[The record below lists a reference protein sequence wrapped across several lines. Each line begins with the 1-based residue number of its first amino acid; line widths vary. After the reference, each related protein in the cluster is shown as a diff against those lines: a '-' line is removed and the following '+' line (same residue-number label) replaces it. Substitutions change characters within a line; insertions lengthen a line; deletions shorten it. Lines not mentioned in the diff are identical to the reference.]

1 MRLAGNTWSANELG
15 AHLPGKVFELT
26 AQSSWKEFDSMAKL
40 LGVKNNYAD
49 DGAGDYFR
57 AVPIDERETIE
68 VIINIRRA
76 Y

>member
-1 MRLAGNTWSANELG
+1 
-15 AHLPGKVFELT
+15 
-26 AQSSWKEFDSMAKL
+26 MAKL